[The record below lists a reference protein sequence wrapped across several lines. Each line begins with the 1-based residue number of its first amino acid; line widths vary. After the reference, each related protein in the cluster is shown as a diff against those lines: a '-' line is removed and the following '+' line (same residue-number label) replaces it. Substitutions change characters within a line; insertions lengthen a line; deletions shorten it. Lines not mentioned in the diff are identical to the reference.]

1 MRSVT
6 VEGFKRTCK
15 TSALTGEGIIGW
27 GGPGIGKTTSP
38 AQAMAELSKAT
49 GEQWDTHV
57 LVATDYSP
65 ADFRGLPKYTGEGDN
80 QRTMYCP
87 EDGLVPIPGEY
98 CRPCDRVH
106 GEKGLFIVDEFN
118 LCVPEVQNVFR
129 KGSDERHFGG
139 LRIADGWTFL
149 FLCNRA
155 SDRAGVYEIPA
166 PLISRF
172 SNIGV
177 EADADEVARYLLR
190 KDTTAMPGYNTTA
203 AYLGWKPSHVYTFDS
218 DVDGPYACPRTWEK
232 VSKILRPDKV
242 DAKKADDGKVDQSA
256 LDLDNETEDVFV
268 TGLLGDA
275 VAAEFL
281 TFRRLRSQIPDV
293 NGILAGREK
302 PPCPEAID
310 AAIALASV
318 LAERAKDRKK
328 MEHTL
333 QYAVDRMSGEV
344 AGYYGHHL
352 VRQPV
357 WTDMTP
363 KEKRELFRTEAWRA
377 YSREHGDVL

>member
-15 TSALTGEGIIGW
+15 ISAVTGEGITGW

-38 AQAMAELSKAT
+38 AQAMAELSKET
-49 GEQWDTHV
+49 GKVYDTHV

-65 ADFRGLPKYTGEGDN
+65 ADFRGLPKYTGEGDA
-80 QRTMYCP
+80 QRTIYCP
-87 EDGLVPIPGEY
+87 EDGLVPIPGEF
-98 CRPCDRVH
+98 CRTCQRVH
-106 GEKGLFIVDEFN
+106 SEQGLFIVDEFN

-139 LRIADGWTFL
+139 VHIADGWTFL

-172 SNIGV
+172 SQIGV
-177 EADADEVARYLLR
+177 EADAEEVARYLLR
-190 KDTTAMPGYNTTA
+190 QDTDAKPGYNTTA

-218 DVDGPYACPRTWEK
+218 DMEGAYACPRTWEK
-232 VSKILRPDKV
+232 VSKILRPD
-242 DAKKADDGKVDQSA
+242 DAKTNKDDGSVDQDASA
-256 LDLDNETEDVFV
+256 LDAETEDVFV

-281 TFRRLRSQIPDV
+281 TFRRLRSQIPDIK
-293 NGILAGREK
+293 GILAGTEK
-302 PPCPEAID
+302 PECPSEID
-310 AAIALASV
+310 ASIALASV
-318 LAERAKDRKK
+318 LAERSKDRKK

-333 QYAVDRMSGEV
+333 AYAVERMTGEV

-357 WTDMTP
+357 WSNMSP
-363 KEKRELFRTEAWRA
+363 KEKRELFRTEAWRQ